1 MDFKMMEKI
10 EPRLGK
16 LKDEAIKYMA
26 NSPGGYGKRTKF
38 WYHEL
43 KPRFKYL
50 VGIMAKNPELKTCE
64 AYDIAYKELCTI
76 LKVW

>member
-1 MDFKMMEKI
+1 MTFEEMVKI
-10 EPRLGK
+10 EPRLGE
-16 LKDEAIKYMA
+16 LKDEAIKLMD
-26 NSPGGYGKRTKF
+26 NSPGTYGRRTKF

-50 VGIMAKNPELKTCE
+50 VGIMAKNPDLKSCE
-64 AYDIAYKELCTI
+64 AYDIAYRELCTI